1 MGRVVYYDKI
11 NKRFIKI
18 FHPGYCRLDNFKIAL
33 ESGMLNGLCPALT
46 DLIYDDTQLIG
57 YICEEGIPLSLL
69 SPTLNDNIIPKDFFM
84 TVLRNCQRR
93 QKLYYDLV
101 PINVIKLNNGQYS
114 LIDLESVYSID
125 DKLEYNLSKDVATI
139 KPGNLLNLIKNSF

>member
-1 MGRVVYYDKI
+1 MVKNSGGCRTKGLARKLVNAPVSDKVRQI
-11 NKRFIKI
+11 EEDGECYAIVSKMLGN
-18 FHPGYCRLDNFKIAL
+18 
-33 ESGMLNGLCPALT
+33 GMCHVNVL
-46 DLIYDDTQLIG
+46 Q
-57 YICEEGIPLSLL
+57 
-69 SPTLNDNIIPKDFFM
+69 NDNIIPKDFFM

-125 DKLEYNLSKDVATI
+125 DKLEYNLYFQHIINECI
-139 KPGNLLNLIKNSF
+139 K